1 MVPLIDAAIA
11 SASIPAIFAPQKLG
25 SENFID
31 GGVRDVLPIRAALD
45 AGADQVYA
53 VTASRAGVDGAT
65 SFDNKTILDIAER
78 AAADIMPDQIQSY
91 ETNPPS
97 QPWPDNVLFIQP
109 DFTVHD
115 ASTIDPGL
123 IRINSFYGYMRAAEQ
138 VDFARSNNPDDI
150 VLHRKLVLLS
160 TAITK
165 LRFDI
170 WTAEFG
176 AAGQRTPDQQVI
188 DPHVVPVPSPELF
201 RQVREMKTELKN
213 LLELRAG
220 LYDHSPQMRVTPLAV
235 DFGAVPVCAQATRFI
250 TVTNWAD
257 AGMPSGFS
265 ALWLE
270 FEAHPWINPAAVSP
284 WSRFDSVA
292 GHVDP
297 ATPPPS
303 QNLPEDLQISLTIAV
318 HPFTISSYTSLD
330 VPPGGSATIAITM
343 GSPAAAVGPVAGT
356 LLVNSNDPNNPGMT
370 VQLTG
375 TFVDAPPTAIVP
387 SKRNF
392 GIVPVDATRTLV
404 IMIRNTGCG
413 DLTVSSMDVIESG
426 PLSAFSLD
434 GPAVPFT
441 VASGGKAL
449 IQLSFSPWRDQL
461 FAGTLSII
469 SNGAPSPATVS
480 LLGTGRDFVTGALSD
495 NTVLGPA
502 RVPMTALRTGQKSRA
517 AVPAITIEGQTPV
530 RPGDA
535 TPLASP
541 KRSGS
546 AAAQGEATN
555 RTAR

>member
-1 MVPLIDAAIA
+1 MPIGIVLSGGGAKGDFEIGALRAMYNRGIRPAVLAGASVGSLNAVKLAEDPNSDAPLTELEGIWLSLTNDSDMYVEDPNFAKIEQSTKNFLRYNWFLLGYDLYSIGMSGLVGVIGAVGDGVKLGIDITNMIEGITAFLNGGSKSLYLLDPIRQKLALRLDPGKIATSGAVLRMSTVSLESGLVRYIDQSGRFIDDGTLVPLIDAAIA

-115 ASTIDPGL
+115 AFTIDPGL

-188 DPHVVPVPSPELF
+188 DPHVVPVPPPELF

-257 AGMPSGFS
+257 AGTPSGFS
-265 ALWLE
+265 AL
-270 FEAHPWINPAAVSP
+270 
-284 WSRFDSVA
+284 
-292 GHVDP
+292 
-297 ATPPPS
+297 
-303 QNLPEDLQISLTIAV
+303 
-318 HPFTISSYTSLD
+318 
-330 VPPGGSATIAITM
+330 
-343 GSPAAAVGPVAGT
+343 
-356 LLVNSNDPNNPGMT
+356 
-370 VQLTG
+370 
-375 TFVDAPPTAIVP
+375 
-387 SKRNF
+387 
-392 GIVPVDATRTLV
+392 
-404 IMIRNTGCG
+404 
-413 DLTVSSMDVIESG
+413 
-426 PLSAFSLD
+426 
-434 GPAVPFT
+434 
-441 VASGGKAL
+441 
-449 IQLSFSPWRDQL
+449 
-461 FAGTLSII
+461 
-469 SNGAPSPATVS
+469 
-480 LLGTGRDFVTGALSD
+480 
-495 NTVLGPA
+495 
-502 RVPMTALRTGQKSRA
+502 
-517 AVPAITIEGQTPV
+517 
-530 RPGDA
+530 
-535 TPLASP
+535 
-541 KRSGS
+541 
-546 AAAQGEATN
+546 
-555 RTAR
+555 